1 MFSNLSYLPI
11 CSTIYHIYH
20 PFRSQK
26 FHIQMSLTCKIK
38 YKENIIE
45 GATCLFSLLK
55 RRATAPPIWQCEAF
69 LVLYKSL
76 AFLRCLVGTK
86 KFWPFVLL
94 AFKKPEEMHRRH
106 IMFEY
111 GIKVSFPSKK
121 EASYGY
127 ICFFLNHRKMNR
139 LRYSHFIQIDTK
151 KTFREKLQPPCGYSL
166 YPLYPLFMTW
176 YNGKA
181 RNRGGEWRRVT
192 YGVILQIQAY
202 FHLVLCIMSTL
213 AWLLLLQNAN
223 ESSNCVPSHLSPV
236 L

>member
-1 MFSNLSYLPI
+1 MRQTPCTKHFKPYTFAVFLVSTQFFGKMFSNLSYLPI

-106 IMFEY
+106 IIFEY

-127 ICFFLNHRKMNR
+127 ICFFLNHRKTVSY
-139 LRYSHFIQIDTK
+139 LK
-151 KTFREKLQPPCGYSL
+151 KFSEFMRKYILIGEK
-166 YPLYPLFMTW
+166 W
-176 YNGKA
+176 K
-181 RNRGGEWRRVT
+181 
-192 YGVILQIQAY
+192 
-202 FHLVLCIMSTL
+202 
-213 AWLLLLQNAN
+213 WL
-223 ESSNCVPSHLSPV
+223 
-236 L
+236 